1 MCQFAHKL
9 DLLWKLVLIWLGP
22 ANLSFIPGHRTA
34 MATENLVR
42 YQVQTTP
49 ALHSVICSYI
59 RQIEWDHHS
68 PSHPLR
74 SSQSRKEAPKPNSWP
89 RPVSNSARGL
99 IECLSAP
106 AKEPIFQVRSSS
118 LGKLKIFLPTLFLR
132 SELGNKKINTC
143 KRCEGR
149 PPTPS
154 RRLGGGGTRV

>member
-1 MCQFAHKL
+1 M
-9 DLLWKLVLIWLGP
+9 LIWLGP

-132 SELGNKKINTC
+132 SELGNKKNQHLQKVRGTSTYPL
-143 KRCEGR
+143 KEAW
-149 PPTPS
+149 
-154 RRLGGGGTRV
+154 GGTRV